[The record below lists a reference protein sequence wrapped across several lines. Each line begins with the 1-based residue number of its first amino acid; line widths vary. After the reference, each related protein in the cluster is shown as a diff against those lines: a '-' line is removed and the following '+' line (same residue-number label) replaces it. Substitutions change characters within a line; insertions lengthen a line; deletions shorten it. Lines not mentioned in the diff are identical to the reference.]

1 MNINKLIDHTNLK
14 ANATAEDIKKTCQEA
29 KTYGF
34 RSVCIN
40 LRWIKTAKAELKDT
54 DIKIVT
60 VIDWPCGAST
70 TEARVCQAKVAKKD
84 GASEI
89 DPVISV
95 GDLKAGNDEIVAKDL
110 KELAKILPTKVIIE
124 SGFLN
129 EEQVIKA
136 ARLVKAAGCY
146 CVKTSTGMDPKTD
159 IDTKINHVK
168 LIRSEV
174 GENFPIKASG
184 GINTKEDV
192 ERLVAA
198 GATIIGTSSSLKI
211 IGVSQKTESY

>member
-14 ANATAEDIKKTCQEA
+14 ADATAEDIKKTCQEA
-29 KTYGF
+29 KAYGF

-40 LRWIKTAKAELKDT
+40 PRWIKTAKAELKDT

-129 EEQVIKA
+129 DEQVIKA